1 MNDESKL
8 LDELNGILQQQ
19 RKALKQDEF
28 DHLEQLMD
36 RSKNVIEKLSKMK
49 SIDPKKQKK
58 MMETYGQLTLIVES
72 QMAQTEESLQKIRKA
87 RKTLKAY
94 Q

>member
-1 MNDESKL
+1 MDDESKL

-19 RKALKQDEF
+19 RKALNQDKF
-28 DHLEQLMD
+28 DHLESLMD

-72 QMAQTEESLQKIRKA
+72 QMAQTKKSLKTIKKA
-87 RKTLKAY
+87 KKTFKAY